1 MWEMIWPLLLVVL
14 SNTFYNICTKSTPS
28 NVNAFGTLMI
38 TYITAAILTG
48 IIFIFLVKPEN
59 AIMELSKVNW
69 TSIVLGIAIVG
80 LELGYIF
87 MYRVGWKVSSGAL
100 VANICL
106 AIALIFVGA
115 ILYGENITSK
125 QLINGILICCV
136 GLFLVNMG

>member
-1 MWEMIWPLLLVVL
+1 MWEMIWPVLIVVL

-28 NVNAFGTLMI
+28 NVNAFGTLML

-48 IIFIFLVKPEN
+48 VIFLFLVKPEN
-59 AIMELSKVNW
+59 AIVELSKVNW

-87 MYRVGWKVSSGAL
+87 MYRSGWKVSSGAL

-106 AIALIFVGA
+106 AIALIVVGA
-115 ILYGENITSK
+115 ILYGENITVK
-125 QLINGILICCV
+125 QVLGIFICIV
-136 GLFLVNMG
+136 GLFLINMS

>member
-1 MWEMIWPLLLVVL
+1 MWEMIWPVLIVVL

-28 NVNAFGTLMI
+28 NVNAFGTLML

-48 IIFIFLVKPEN
+48 VIFLFLVKPEN
-59 AIMELSKVNW
+59 AIVELSKVNW

-87 MYRVGWKVSSGAL
+87 MYRSGWKVSSGAL

-106 AIALIFVGA
+106 AITLLFVGA
-115 ILYGENITSK
+115 ILYGENITVK
-125 QLINGILICCV
+125 QVLGIFICIA
-136 GLFLVNMG
+136 GLFLINMS

>member
-59 AIMELSKVNW
+59 AIFELSKVNW

-87 MYRVGWKVSSGAL
+87 MYRAGWKVSSGAL

-115 ILYGENITSK
+115 ILYGENITVK
-125 QLINGILICCV
+125 QVLGILVCIV
-136 GLFLVNMG
+136 GLFLINLS

>member
-1 MWEMIWPLLLVVL
+1 MWEMIWPVLIVVL

-28 NVNAFGTLMI
+28 NVNAFGTLML

-48 IIFIFLVKPEN
+48 VIFLFLVKPEN
-59 AIMELSKVNW
+59 AIFELSKVNW

-87 MYRVGWKVSSGAL
+87 MYRAGWKVSSGAL

-115 ILYGENITSK
+115 ILYGENITVK
-125 QLINGILICCV
+125 QVLGIFICIV
-136 GLFLVNMG
+136 GLFLINLS

>member
-48 IIFIFLVKPEN
+48 IIFLFLVKPEN
-59 AIMELSKVNW
+59 AIFELSKVNW

-87 MYRVGWKVSSGAL
+87 MYRSGWKVSSGAL

-106 AIALIFVGA
+106 AIALLFVGA
-115 ILYGENITSK
+115 ILYGENINVK
-125 QLINGILICCV
+125 QVLGIFICIA
-136 GLFLVNMG
+136 GLFLINMS

>member
-1 MWEMIWPLLLVVL
+1 MWEMIWPVLIVVL

-28 NVNAFGTLMI
+28 NVNAFGTLML

-48 IIFIFLVKPEN
+48 VIFLFLVKPEN
-59 AIMELSKVNW
+59 ALVELSKVNW

-87 MYRVGWKVSSGAL
+87 MYRSGWKVSSGAL

-106 AIALIFVGA
+106 AIALLFVGA
-115 ILYGENITSK
+115 ILYGENINVK
-125 QLINGILICCV
+125 QVLGIFICIA
-136 GLFLVNMG
+136 GLFLINMS

>member
-1 MWEMIWPLLLVVL
+1 MIWPVLIVVL

-28 NVNAFGTLMI
+28 NVNAFGTLML

-48 IIFIFLVKPEN
+48 VIFLFLVKPEN
-59 AIMELSKVNW
+59 AIFELSKVNW

-87 MYRVGWKVSSGAL
+87 MYRAGWKVSSGAL

-106 AIALIFVGA
+106 AIALLFVGA
-115 ILYGENITSK
+115 ILYGENITVK
-125 QLINGILICCV
+125 QVLGIFICIA
-136 GLFLVNMG
+136 GLFLINLS

>member
-1 MWEMIWPLLLVVL
+1 MWEMLWPLLLVVL

-28 NVNAFGTLMI
+28 NVSAFGTLMI

-115 ILYGENITSK
+115 ILYGENISTWF
-125 QLINGILICCV
+125 QQQ
-136 GLFLVNMG
+136 

>member
-1 MWEMIWPLLLVVL
+1 MWEMIWPVLIVVL

-28 NVNAFGTLMI
+28 NVNAFGTLML

-48 IIFIFLVKPEN
+48 AIFLFLVKPEN
-59 AIMELSKVNW
+59 AIFELSKANW

-87 MYRVGWKVSSGAL
+87 MYRAGWKVSSGAL

-115 ILYGENITSK
+115 ILYGENITVK
-125 QLINGILICCV
+125 QVLGIFICIV
-136 GLFLVNMG
+136 GLFLINMS

>member
-1 MWEMIWPLLLVVL
+1 MIWPVLIVVL

-28 NVNAFGTLMI
+28 NVNAFGTLML

-48 IIFIFLVKPEN
+48 VIFLFLVKPEN
-59 AIMELSKVNW
+59 AIVELSKVNW

-87 MYRVGWKVSSGAL
+87 MYRSGWKVSSGAL

-106 AIALIFVGA
+106 AIALLFVGA
-115 ILYGENITSK
+115 ILYGENITVK
-125 QLINGILICCV
+125 QVLGIFICIA
-136 GLFLVNMG
+136 GLFLINMS

>member
-1 MWEMIWPLLLVVL
+1 MIWPVLIVVL

-48 IIFIFLVKPEN
+48 IIFLFLVKPEN
-59 AIMELSKVNW
+59 AILELSKVNW

-87 MYRVGWKVSSGAL
+87 MYRAGWKVSSGAL

-115 ILYGENITSK
+115 ILYGENITLK
-125 QLINGILICCV
+125 QVLGIFICIA
-136 GLFLVNMG
+136 GLFLINLS

>member
-1 MWEMIWPLLLVVL
+1 MWEMIRPVLLVVL

-28 NVNAFGTLMI
+28 NVNAFGTLML

-48 IIFIFLVKPEN
+48 VIFLFLVKPEN
-59 AIMELSKVNW
+59 AIVELSKVNW

-87 MYRVGWKVSSGAL
+87 MYRSGWKVSSGAL

-106 AIALIFVGA
+106 AIALLFVGA
-115 ILYGENITSK
+115 ILYGENITVK
-125 QLINGILICCV
+125 QVFGIFICIA
-136 GLFLVNMG
+136 GLFLINMS

>member
-1 MWEMIWPLLLVVL
+1 MIWPVLIVVL

-28 NVNAFGTLMI
+28 NVNAFGTLML
-38 TYITAAILTG
+38 TYITAAILAG
-48 IIFIFLVKPEN
+48 VIFLFLVKPEN
-59 AIMELSKVNW
+59 AIFELSKVNW

-87 MYRVGWKVSSGAL
+87 MYRAGWKVSSGAL

-115 ILYGENITSK
+115 ILYGENITVK
-125 QLINGILICCV
+125 QVLGIFICIV
-136 GLFLVNMG
+136 GLFLINLS

>member
-1 MWEMIWPLLLVVL
+1 MGNDLAVIAVVL

-125 QLINGILICCV
+125 QLIGILICCV

>member
-1 MWEMIWPLLLVVL
+1 MWEMIWPVLIVVL

-28 NVNAFGTLMI
+28 NVNAFGTLML

-48 IIFIFLVKPEN
+48 VIFLFLVKPEN
-59 AIMELSKVNW
+59 AIFELSKVNW

-87 MYRVGWKVSSGAL
+87 MYRAGWKVSSGAL

-115 ILYGENITSK
+115 ILYGENITVK
-125 QLINGILICCV
+125 QVLGILICIV
-136 GLFLVNMG
+136 GLFLINLS

>member
-1 MWEMIWPLLLVVL
+1 MIWPVLIVVL

-28 NVNAFGTLMI
+28 NVNAFGTLML

-48 IIFIFLVKPEN
+48 AIFLFLVKPEN
-59 AIMELSKVNW
+59 AIFELSKVNW

-87 MYRVGWKVSSGAL
+87 MYRAGWKVSSGAL

-106 AIALIFVGA
+106 AIALLFIGA
-115 ILYGENITSK
+115 LLYGENITVK
-125 QLINGILICCV
+125 QVLGIFICIV
-136 GLFLVNMG
+136 GLFLINLS

>member
-1 MWEMIWPLLLVVL
+1 MWEMIWPVLIVVL

-28 NVNAFGTLMI
+28 NVNAFGTLML

-48 IIFIFLVKPEN
+48 VIFLFLVKPEN
-59 AIMELSKVNW
+59 AIVELSKVNW

-87 MYRVGWKVSSGAL
+87 MYRSGWKVSSGAL

-106 AIALIFVGA
+106 AIALLFVGA
-115 ILYGENITSK
+115 ILYGENINVK
-125 QLINGILICCV
+125 QVLGIFICIA
-136 GLFLVNMG
+136 GLFLINMS

>member
-1 MWEMIWPLLLVVL
+1 MWEMIWPVLIVVL

-28 NVNAFGTLMI
+28 NVNAFGTLML

-48 IIFIFLVKPEN
+48 VIFLFLVKPEN
-59 AIMELSKVNW
+59 AIFELSKVNW

-87 MYRVGWKVSSGAL
+87 MYRAGWKVSSGAL

-106 AIALIFVGA
+106 AIALLFVGA
-115 ILYGENITSK
+115 ILYGENITVK
-125 QLINGILICCV
+125 QVLGIFICIA
-136 GLFLVNMG
+136 GLFLINLS

>member
-1 MWEMIWPLLLVVL
+1 MFWPVLLVVL

-28 NVNAFGTLMI
+28 NVNAFGTLML
-38 TYITAAILTG
+38 TYLTAAILTG
-48 IIFIFLVKPEN
+48 IIFLFLVKPEN
-59 AIMELSKVNW
+59 AIIELSKVNW

-87 MYRVGWKVSSGAL
+87 MYRAGWKVSSGAL

-115 ILYGENITSK
+115 ILYGENITIK
-125 QLINGILICCV
+125 QVAGILICCA
-136 GLFLVNMG
+136 GLFLINMG

>member
-1 MWEMIWPLLLVVL
+1 MWEMIWPVLIVVL

-28 NVNAFGTLMI
+28 NVNAFGTLML

-48 IIFIFLVKPEN
+48 VIFLFLVKPEN
-59 AIMELSKVNW
+59 AIVELSKVNW

-87 MYRVGWKVSSGAL
+87 MYRSGWKVSSGAL

-106 AIALIFVGA
+106 AIALLFVGA
-115 ILYGENITSK
+115 ILYGENITVK
-125 QLINGILICCV
+125 QVLGIFICIA
-136 GLFLVNMG
+136 GLFLINIS

>member
-1 MWEMIWPLLLVVL
+1 MWEMIWPVLIVVL

-28 NVNAFGTLMI
+28 NVNAFGTLML

-48 IIFIFLVKPEN
+48 IIFLFLVKPEN
-59 AIMELSKVNW
+59 AILELSKVNW

-87 MYRVGWKVSSGAL
+87 MYRSGWKVSSGAL

-106 AIALIFVGA
+106 AIALLFVGA
-115 ILYGENITSK
+115 ILYGENINVK
-125 QLINGILICCV
+125 QVLGIFICIA
-136 GLFLVNMG
+136 GLFLINMS

>member
-1 MWEMIWPLLLVVL
+1 MWEMIWPVLIVVL

-28 NVNAFGTLMI
+28 NVNAFGTLML
-38 TYITAAILTG
+38 TYVTAAILTG
-48 IIFIFLVKPEN
+48 VIFLFLVKPEN
-59 AIMELSKVNW
+59 AIFELSKVNW

-87 MYRVGWKVSSGAL
+87 MYRAGWKVSSGAL

-115 ILYGENITSK
+115 ILYGENITVK
-125 QLINGILICCV
+125 QVLGIFICIV
-136 GLFLVNMG
+136 GLFLINLS

>member
-1 MWEMIWPLLLVVL
+1 MWEMIWPVLIVVL

-28 NVNAFGTLMI
+28 NVNAFGTLML

-48 IIFIFLVKPEN
+48 VIFLFLVKPEN
-59 AIMELSKVNW
+59 VIVELSKVNW

-87 MYRVGWKVSSGAL
+87 MYRSGWKVSSGAL

-106 AIALIFVGA
+106 AIALLFVGA
-115 ILYGENITSK
+115 ILYGENITVK
-125 QLINGILICCV
+125 QVLGIFICIA
-136 GLFLVNMG
+136 GLFLINMS

>member
-1 MWEMIWPLLLVVL
+1 MWEMIWPVLIVVL

-28 NVNAFGTLMI
+28 NVNAFGTLML

-48 IIFIFLVKPEN
+48 IIFLFLVKPEN
-59 AIMELSKVNW
+59 AILELSKVNW

-87 MYRVGWKVSSGAL
+87 MYRAGWKVSSGAL

-115 ILYGENITSK
+115 ILYCENITLK
-125 QLINGILICCV
+125 QVLGIFVCIV
-136 GLFLVNMG
+136 GLFLINLS